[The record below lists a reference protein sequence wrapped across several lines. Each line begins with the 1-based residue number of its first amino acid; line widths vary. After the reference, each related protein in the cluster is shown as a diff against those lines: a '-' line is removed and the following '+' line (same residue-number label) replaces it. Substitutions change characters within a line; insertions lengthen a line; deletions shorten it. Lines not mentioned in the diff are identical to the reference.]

1 MRSASR
7 LEPERVLC
15 WMPMPLGKNVS
26 DFKFGLVHSLI
37 HAQGQPCIHRIRNLF
52 LEAPK
57 SPP

>member
-1 MRSASR
+1 
-7 LEPERVLC
+7 
-15 WMPMPLGKNVS
+15 MPMPLGKNVS
-26 DFKFGLVHSLI
+26 DFKVGLVHSLI